1 MKIDITLPT
10 DLNEI
15 PLLRY
20 QKFIE
25 MQQKSNDEE
34 FIAQKMIQIFCGI
47 ELKEVL
53 HIKMK
58 DLNELIEHFTKIFK
72 QRPKL
77 IREFKIDKHKFAF
90 IPNLENITFGEYVDI
105 EHNLQDWKTYHK
117 AMAVM
122 YRPIKEQYKDKYSIV
137 DYEPNEDM
145 QELMKFAPLDVALSA
160 SFFLQNLGIELLN
173 ATMTYLKSELTKMT
187 DSLNSQNE
195 NNLQSAGAGIVQSI
209 NALKEIYPSMTR
221 SQDYDLLNV
230 SPILPSK
237 SKKREIENREL
248 KRQMKR

>member
-15 PLLRY
+15 PLVRY

-25 MQQKSNDEE
+25 MKEKSNDEE

-47 ELKEVL
+47 ELKEVM

-58 DLNELIEHFTKIFK
+58 DLNELIVHFTKIFQ

-77 IREFKIDKHKFAF
+77 IREFKIDKYKFAF
-90 IPNLENITFGEYVDI
+90 IPNIENISFGEYVDI
-105 EHNLQDWKTYHK
+105 EHNLQNWKTYHK

-173 ATMTYLKSELTKMT
+173 ATMTYLKKELKTMT
-187 DSLNSQNE
+187 HSANLVSE
-195 NNLQSAGAGIVQSI
+195 NNSPKTGVGIAQSI
-209 NALKEIYPSMTR
+209 NALEEMLPDMMR
-221 SQDYDLLNV
+221 SQSYDLLNV
-230 SPILPSK
+230 SPISPSK
-237 SKKREIENREL
+237 NKKEKL
-248 KRQMKR
+248 KTEKLNDK

>member
-25 MQQKSNDEE
+25 MKEKSNDEE

-47 ELKEVL
+47 ELKEVM
-53 HIKMK
+53 HIKIK
-58 DLNELIEHFTKIFK
+58 DLNELIAHFTKIFN

-105 EHNLQDWKTYHK
+105 EHNLQNWKTYHK

-145 QELMKFAPLDVALSA
+145 QDLMKFAPLDVALSA

-173 ATMTYLKSELTKMT
+173 ATTTYLKQELTKMT
-187 DSLNSQNE
+187 DSASLVSENNSQ
-195 NNLQSAGAGIVQSI
+195 SVGGGIQVSI
-209 NALKEIYPSMTR
+209 NALKEM
-221 SQDYDLLNV
+221 SQDLMKSQSYDLLNV
-230 SPILPSK
+230 LPISPSK
-237 SKKREIENREL
+237 SKKTKL
-248 KRQMKR
+248 KTEKLKDK

>member
-10 DLNEI
+10 ELSEI
-15 PLLRY
+15 PLSRY
-20 QKFIE
+20 QSFVKMRE
-25 MQQKSNDEE
+25 NSNDEE

-47 ELKEVL
+47 ELKEVM

-58 DLNELIEHFTKIFK
+58 DLNELIVHFTKLFQ

-77 IREFKIDKHKFAF
+77 IREFSIDKYKFGF
-90 IPNLENITFGEYVDI
+90 IPNLEDISFGEYIDL
-105 EHNLQDWKTYHK
+105 ESNLQNWNTYHK

-122 YRPIKEQYKDKYSIV
+122 FRPIKEQYKDKYSIV

-160 SFFLQNLGIELLN
+160 SFFFSNLGIELLN
-173 ATMTYLKSELTKMT
+173 ATLHYLKIEAQKMTASVNTQNETNLTKNG
-187 DSLNSQNE
+187 D
-195 NNLQSAGAGIVQSI
+195 GIQASI
-209 NALKEIYPSMTR
+209 NVLEGMLPDIMKSL
-221 SQDYDLLNV
+221 DYDLLSV

-237 SKKREIENREL
+237 KKKEKL
-248 KRQMKR
+248 KTEK